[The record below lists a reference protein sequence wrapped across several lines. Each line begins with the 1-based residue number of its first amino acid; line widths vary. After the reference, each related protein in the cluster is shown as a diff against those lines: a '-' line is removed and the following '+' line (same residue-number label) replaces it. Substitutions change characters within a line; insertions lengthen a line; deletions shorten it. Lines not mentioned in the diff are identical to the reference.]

1 MTNPMP
7 TTGTG
12 DDFLVFEP
20 FVRTKFPVLI
30 CLFGFSGCGKTKSA
44 IKIAQGLGGK
54 TMFMDTE
61 TGRGRVYAE
70 DAKGFGYTEL
80 TPPFTPERYMAA
92 IKQVERAGFDNLV
105 IDSVSHEWDGLGG
118 MLEIAEGNVTKTGK
132 KIEGRAKWSVKSR
145 HKAFMNTM
153 MAGRMNIIICL
164 RAKDR
169 FVERFIENKKESMI
183 DGFLP
188 LQERNF
194 KYDMMVQLPM
204 PEGGKGR
211 YLMDETLGFKCPEML
226 LSAFQ
231 SGNQITEEVGK
242 KISEWIATGE
252 AVDELLRQAREKAM
266 VEAEQGVEHFREY
279 WKTLPRDVQ
288 AKLKPYSAN
297 FESIAKTADLEKEE
311 DETGVAPTNV
321 NSAGVDLG
329 FLMPKHSTVINDPGM
344 THTIV
349 DPGHSQKL
357 PPQTLGDLLDNFPQP
372 QPRDPAHA
380 DWWTVI
386 EQLETQ
392 VRLCKSRHD
401 VEVVFDENIR
411 QIGKIYMA
419 PEPIIAHWQ
428 SVMTFVNERF
438 GLKAA

>member
-1 MTNPMP
+1 MN
-7 TTGTG
+7 TTANNE
-12 DDFLVFEP
+12 DFLVLEP

-70 DAKGFGYTEL
+70 DAKGFSYTEL

-92 IKQVERAGFDNLV
+92 IKQIERAGYDNLV

-118 MLEIAEGNVTKTGK
+118 MQDIAEANVTKEGK
-132 KIEGRAKWSVKSR
+132 KVQGKAKWSVKTR

-153 MAGRMNIIICL
+153 MAGRMNTIICL

-169 FVERFIENKKESMI
+169 YIDRFINDKKESII

-211 YLMDETLGFKCPEML
+211 YLMDESIGFKCPEML
-226 LSAFQ
+226 ISAFEP
-231 SGNQITEEVGK
+231 GRQITEDVGK
-242 KISEWIATGE
+242 KISEWISTGE
-252 AVDELLRQAREKAM
+252 AIDELLRQLREKAM

-279 WKTLPRDVQ
+279 WRTLPREQ
-288 AKLKPYSAN
+288 QTKLKPYAAN

-311 DETGVAPTNV
+311 EETGFVKPNV
-321 NSAGVDLG
+321 NSAGVDIG
-329 FLMPKHSTVINDPGM
+329 FLMPRTMGIGEIERMMATNTATPAKEAA
-344 THTIV
+344 
-349 DPGHSQKL
+349 
-357 PPQTLGDLLDNFPQP
+357 TLGDILTSLPTP
-372 QPRDPAHA
+372 KPRDPAHA
-380 DWWTVI
+380 DWWAVI

-392 VRLCKSRHD
+392 LRLCKSSYD
-401 VEVVFDENIR
+401 VEMVFDANIK

-419 PEPIIAHWQ
+419 PDAIVEHWQ
-428 SVMTFVNERF
+428 GVINFINKKF
-438 GLKAA
+438 GVRAA